1 MPVPVPSPENQEP
14 RRLLRDVVFEKML
27 AAIGDGTLELGERLN
42 DDELVRWLGVSRTPV
57 REAIAKLADFGL
69 VDIEAN
75 RYTRVISPSL
85 AEVADTIRA
94 GIDLWRIVAGR
105 AAEVMTDAQV
115 SEFSALVDDVLAA
128 FDRKEADFGLRF
140 GSVFDY
146 LTQATASPSLQRM
159 SETISSRAA
168 LLTRK
173 AEGAYQWDAGRT
185 IVEQVR
191 AAVVAHDPAAAEA
204 ALPTTG
210 WIEGWTER
218 VRALGIFPN

>member
-1 MPVPVPSPENQEP
+1 
-14 RRLLRDVVFEKML
+14 ML

-57 REAIAKLADFGL
+57 REAIAKLADYGL

-75 RYTRVISPSL
+75 RYTRVISPTL
-85 AEVADTIRA
+85 AEVADTVRTA
-94 GIDLWRIVAGR
+94 IDLWRLTAGR

-115 SEFSALVDDVLAA
+115 AEFTARADDVLAA
-128 FDRKEADFGLRF
+128 FDRKEADFGIRF
-140 GSVFDY
+140 GSLFEY
-146 LTQATASPSLQRM
+146 LTEASGSPALQRM

-173 AEGAYQWDAGRT
+173 AEGAYQWGPGRD
-185 IVEQVR
+185 IVKKLR

-204 ALPTTG
+204 TLPTTG
-210 WIEGWTER
+210 WIEDWTER
-218 VRALGIFPN
+218 VRALGIFPD